1 MKTSIIPALAFLAAL
16 ALLPVSIPAATAA
29 LSIIGLLWIASR
41 DYAVEIRPLQARATT
56 MGLAA

>member
-1 MKTSIIPALAFLAAL
+1 MIPAIAFLAAL

-29 LSIIGLLWIASR
+29 LSAIGVLWIVSK
-41 DYAVEIRPLQARATT
+41 DYASEIRPIQARQAT